1 MAPYLKWVFFYIP
14 LAKES
19 QFLFAFAWN
28 APEGNP
34 QQFPWIVLPQGFRG
48 NTLHF
53 GQGPK
58 RITLS
63 TAHSK
68 EGGKLLHYVDDT
80 LICRLS
86 QKESQQHTQLVLN
99 SLAEVGYQFSKAKS
113 QLVKQEVS

>member
-1 MAPYLKWVFFYIP
+1 MAPDLKWVFFYIP

-53 GQGPK
+53 GQGLAQDL
-58 RITLS
+58 RELHLGQLILR
-63 TAHSK
+63 K
-68 EGGKLLHYVDDT
+68 E
-80 LICRLS
+80 
-86 QKESQQHTQLVLN
+86 ESCYTM
-99 SLAEVGYQFSKAKS
+99 
-113 QLVKQEVS
+113 